1 MFLKNNQ
8 SYEYQGIREVKQYSE
23 FVKYKH
29 NFKAKH
35 LENNIPPR
43 LEGVGLIIYSL
54 NQVAKDFPRVLDI
67 TIE

>member
-8 SYEYQGIREVKQYSE
+8 SYEYQGIREVKKFTE
-23 FVKYKH
+23 FVNYNY

-35 LENNIPPR
+35 LKNEIPPR
-43 LEGVGLIIYSL
+43 IEGVGLVLYNMRQFAI
-54 NQVAKDFPRVLDI
+54 DFPRVLDI